1 MSIFNQGGLFFSLT
15 APDQVLQRKKTLQ
28 SSGLIIH
35 RAKPR
40 LYAYHSEYFE
50 LYPWRFRHH
59 SRLATRHPGQ
69 HHSDRHAAA
78 DSFLLG
84 NHSPFVI
91 SYGNE
96 AIHVDEL
103 EPGRKNGLLNAGGTV
118 LNILWFIF
126 FGWWLC
132 LMHIFSG
139 IAQCLTIIGIPV
151 GIANF
156 KIAAIALWPVG
167 RRVVSVETARA
178 AREANAR
185 RRFQ

>member
-1 MSIFNQGGLFFSLT
+1 MRTILNILNFVLGGFAT
-15 APDQVLQRKKTLQ
+15 TL
-28 SSGLIIH
+28 GWL
-35 RAKPR
+35 
-40 LYAYHSEYFE
+40 
-50 LYPWRFRHH
+50 
-59 SRLATRHPGQ
+59 LATVVSVVLIVTLPLTR
-69 HHSDRHAAA
+69 SCWEITRL
-78 DSFLLG
+78 SLF
-84 NHSPFVI
+84 PF
-91 SYGNE
+91 GNE

-103 EPGRKNGLLNAGGTV
+103 NPNEKSALMNTGGTLLNV
-118 LNILWFIF
+118 LWFVL

-132 LMHIFSG
+132 LTHIVAG
-139 IAQCLTIIGIPV
+139 IAQCITIIGIPV